1 MPTIVQMVISFLIGD
16 VSSLKSILLRAIAA
30 FLAFVLFFSFQHQ
43 EDIATYLKESPT
55 KCYIETLEKQK
66 ELEYR
71 KLAKERA
78 SMLFNTIN
86 PESVLVVEY
95 TPQFSNE
102 YSSIVAQIGDT
113 DIVWKNLV
121 VDKTSNMYAANMLGE
136 GYGHIVEKDTILSDK
151 DFIVPSEIL
160 KDFKYVFAYP
170 IYDLDNSY
178 SGSIILGWSK
188 TPTEVEK
195 NQTQFTRRLR
205 LLVLPSARALG
216 RAK

>member
-1 MPTIVQMVISFLIGD
+1 MTTIVQMVISFLIGD

-30 FLAFVLFFSFQHQ
+30 FLAFVLFFSSQHQ
-43 EDIATYLKESPT
+43 EDIATYLKESR
-55 KCYIETLEKQK
+55 YIETLEKQK
-66 ELEYR
+66 ELEYP

-188 TPTEVEK
+188 TPTEVDK
-195 NQTQFTRRLR
+195 NQAQFTRRLR